1 MIEIDIFGTQ
11 GKDVIKFVEE
21 IDSAILRKE
30 ELPKIPKDYIE
41 KGFVGRFSF
50 SDEDALIIK
59 EAISVV
65 ASNLEYLVIK
75 GYFPNHIN
83 IDYPGLDPGIG
94 DSWTEITPKGVEY
107 IVEAGGTK
115 SARIEHTPQGQRLIV
130 LKNVP
135 GMEYTIR
142 DGDWDEVILAYK
154 DNK

>member
-11 GKDVIKFVEE
+11 GKDVIKFVKE

-30 ELPKIPKDYIE
+30 ELPEIPKDYIE

-65 ASNLEYLVIK
+65 ASNLEYLVVK
-75 GYFPNHIN
+75 GYFPNHID

-94 DSWTEITPKGVEY
+94 DTISDGRTAITQVWY
-107 IVEAGGTK
+107 SIEADGTK
-115 SARIEHTPQGQRLIV
+115 PKRLRRHIV
-130 LKNVP
+130 RKNVF
-135 GMEYTIR
+135 GME
-142 DGDWDEVILAYK
+142 DVVSDDDWDEVILAYK
-154 DNK
+154 DDK